1 MSRQSHQFLNE
12 SVALHITWKNWGN
25 IVLSGSRELSEV
37 RIWKAFSDDCA
48 HRRITTRVG
57 DEHAGLRNDVLKVSR
72 DTKCIIFSHPKLGM
86 PIFTNIA
93 VFFKLFKRGGGSNP
107 CSKRTAEF
115 VIA

>member
-1 MSRQSHQFLNE
+1 MSRQSQQFLND
-12 SVALHITWKNWGN
+12 SVAVHITWKIWGN

-72 DTKCIIFSHPKLGM
+72 DTKCIIFSHPKFGI
-86 PIFTNIA
+86 PTFTNIA
-93 VFFKLFKRGGGSNP
+93 VF
-107 CSKRTAEF
+107 
-115 VIA
+115 